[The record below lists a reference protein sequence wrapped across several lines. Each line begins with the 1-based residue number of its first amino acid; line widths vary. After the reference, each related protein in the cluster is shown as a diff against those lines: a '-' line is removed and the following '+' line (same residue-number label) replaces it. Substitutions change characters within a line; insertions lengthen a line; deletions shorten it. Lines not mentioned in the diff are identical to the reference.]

1 MAFSL
6 CVLSSRYVTANPV
19 IEDVRF
25 WSGPEHTRIV
35 IDLNEPCRY
44 RVRRASNP
52 ERIVVNIPS
61 GEFTATMP
69 LLIEDEL
76 IRQVRRNAL
85 ASKAQLV
92 IDLEFDANYRDFSL
106 TANESRPDR
115 IVIDIFRPGYG
126 SERSRPPLPRPRPT
140 PESPV
145 VTSPDPVANVAE
157 TAEERELVET
167 GTEVA
172 TRSGADDPFI
182 VVIDA
187 GHGGHDP
194 GAICQGVEEK
204 DVNLMVSLAIAKLLS
219 DLPGYRPILTRKS
232 DVYLTLEER
241 VEVAERAGGDLYLS
255 IHCNSHPRAA
265 TKGMEVYCLSLASA
279 SRHRARELAHE
290 ENAATIVG
298 LSDAETSRATVLEVL
313 VDLQL
318 SQVLHHSS
326 RLADTI
332 LAAARRSR
340 VITAH
345 RLKQAGF
352 EVLRSLVMPSALG
365 ELAYLT
371 NKQERKLLTSS
382 HGPARLARI
391 VVTGVLD
398 YRKDDSSLALLF
410 GDTGHGWAHRVV
422 AATGSLQ

>member
-1 MAFSL
+1 MA
-6 CVLSSRYVTANPV
+6 AKPV
-19 IEDVRF
+19 IEAVRF

-35 IDLNEPCRY
+35 LDLSEPCRY

-52 ERIVVNIPS
+52 ERIVVNIPA
-61 GEFTATMP
+61 GEFAATTP

-92 IDLEFDANYRDFSL
+92 IDLEFDANFRHFTL
-106 TANESRPDR
+106 AANEFRPDR
-115 IVIDIFRPGYG
+115 IVIDIFRPGRD
-126 SERSRPPLPRPRPT
+126 SERIRPPTPRPRPT
-140 PESPV
+140 LTPPV
-145 VTSPDPVANVAE
+145 IASPDPVAREEV
-157 TAEERELVET
+157 TAEADEVAET
-167 GTEVA
+167 GTEV
-172 TRSGADDPFI
+172 TTESGADNPFI
-182 VVIDA
+182 VIIDA
-187 GHGGHDP
+187 GHGGHDS

-204 DVNLMVSLAIAKLLS
+204 DVNLKVSLAIAKVLS
-219 DLPGYRPILTRKS
+219 GLPGYRPILTRES

-298 LSDAETSRATVLEVL
+298 LHDAETSRATVLEVL

-318 SQVLHHSS
+318 SRVLHHSS

-345 RLKQAGF
+345 SLKQAGF
-352 EVLRSLVMPSALG
+352 EVLRSLVMPSALV

-371 NKQERKLLTSS
+371 NKQERMLLTSS
-382 HGPARLARI
+382 RGPAQLARI

-398 YRKDDSSLALLF
+398 YREDDTSLALLSRDTDF
-410 GDTGHGWAHRVV
+410 GQAPQVEV
-422 AATGSLQ
+422 AVGSVQ